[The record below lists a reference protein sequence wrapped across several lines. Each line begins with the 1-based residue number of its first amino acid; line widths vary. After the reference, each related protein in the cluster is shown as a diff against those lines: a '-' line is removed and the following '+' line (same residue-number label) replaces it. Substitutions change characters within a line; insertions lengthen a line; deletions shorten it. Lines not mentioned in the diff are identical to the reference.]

1 MDLDLHSSDPA
12 GKNKIKRS
20 QKKCMEIVNN
30 CIFKEV
36 FKINL
41 VKNEIVGADRCQSQQ
56 TLFKRYC
63 FKFKFTPQE
72 QLDPD
77 PQ

>member
-1 MDLDLHSSDPA
+1 
-12 GKNKIKRS
+12 
-20 QKKCMEIVNN
+20 MEIVNN

-56 TLFKRYC
+56 TLFKRNC